1 MMSTD
6 TKKKTQKTYRF
17 KFTDDFLKNL
27 MEFSR
32 IHRFDDATAFKD
44 NWKIW
49 CEDNK
54 EIIKV
59 ETDVLKAKGYE
70 GDALVKMYKSVRYYF
85 KNKST
90 EKKDVKKRRQY
101 VGLNP
106 EFREAIDEH
115 IENTSLRQELK
126 PAEGYIN
133 FMDGAKYTELIRME
147 KIRLESYNFTKEE
160 ITSKLKK
167 TYKNRYFNMKKNS

>member
-1 MMSTD
+1 
-6 TKKKTQKTYRF
+6 
-17 KFTDDFLKNL
+17 
-27 MEFSR
+27 
-32 IHRFDDATAFKD
+32 
-44 NWKIW
+44 
-49 CEDNK
+49 
-54 EIIKV
+54 
-59 ETDVLKAKGYE
+59 
-70 GDALVKMYKSVRYYF
+70 MYKSVRYYF

-160 ITSKLKK
+160 IVSKLKK

>member
-6 TKKKTQKTYRF
+6 TKKKAAKTYRF
-17 KFTDDFLKNL
+17 KFTDDFLNNL
-27 MEFSR
+27 KEFSR
-32 IHRFDDATAFKD
+32 IHRFDDAAAFKD
-44 NWKIW
+44 NWNTW

-59 ETDVLKAKGYE
+59 ECDVLKAKGYE

-133 FMDGAKYTELIRME
+133 FMDGAKYTELIRLE